1 MAIGVLAWAHFP
13 SLTVQC
19 QSLSL
24 LPRQSCSFPQSLHSS
39 LPVGWAVG
47 DLPGVGGGFLEIV
60 LIQNL
65 VCYN

>member
-1 MAIGVLAWAHFP
+1 MGPFPFPVCAVLT
-13 SLTVQC
+13 LITVTKIQL
-19 QSLSL
+19 QFSSVTTQL
-24 LPRQSCSFPQSLHSS
+24 LAS
-39 LPVGWAVG
+39 GGAVG